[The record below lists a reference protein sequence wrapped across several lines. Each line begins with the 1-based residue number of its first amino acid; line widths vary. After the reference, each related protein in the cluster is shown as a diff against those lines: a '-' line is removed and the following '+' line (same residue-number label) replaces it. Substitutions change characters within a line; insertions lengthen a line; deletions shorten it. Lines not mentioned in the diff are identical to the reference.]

1 MTETKVWI
9 TAIAVTGTVLAG
21 LLSGVELGTGMAHQT
36 AQALPEASWTL
47 MHQAEDRLFR
57 VVIPPAFLLT
67 ILLLASTA
75 FLTRGVTRVC
85 FTVATILTLAEV
97 IATVA
102 LNVPLN
108 NQVQTWTAG
117 SAPADWMRVRD
128 AWLRNHWARSSVG
141 LIGFV
146 SAVVGLVMR
155 R

>member
-1 MTETKVWI
+1 MTETKVWVM
-9 TAIAVTGTVLAG
+9 AIAVAGTVLAG
-21 LLSGVELGTGMAHQT
+21 LLSGIELGTGMAHQT
-36 AQALPEASWTL
+36 AQGLPEAAWTA

-57 VVIPPAFLLT
+57 VVIPPAFILT
-67 ILLLASTA
+67 ILLLTATA
-75 FLTRGVTRVC
+75 FLTRGLTRAC
-85 FTVATILTLAEV
+85 FALAAVLTLAEV

-141 LIGFV
+141 LLGFV
-146 SAVVGLVMR
+146 AAVVGLVR